1 MKKILTAIILST
13 LLFTTVQAAIG
24 IPKELEPKN
33 IGLKGLNQ
41 TITDTVK
48 QSGANGGQDGAVTAA
63 NIVLQYIANILLF
76 FAAPLAVLF
85 LARAGSDYAF
95 AMGEDSQLENAKR
108 ELTWS
113 ILGLVL
119 VMFAYVI
126 VRIIIQPA
134 VLLQTATQTEF
145 ASQRSANDQRL
156 TDKALTAEYCQ
167 KNKTDPS
174 CAEINNPPATK

>member
-24 IPKELEPKN
+24 IPKELRPDN
-33 IGLKGLNQ
+33 VGLKSLNE
-41 TITDTVK
+41 TITQEVGK
-48 QSGANGGQDGAVTAA
+48 NGQEGAVTSA
-63 NIVLQYIANILLF
+63 NIVLQYFANILLF

-95 AMGEDSQLENAKR
+95 AMGEDAQLEKAKR
-108 ELTWS
+108 ELTYS

-126 VRIIIQPA
+126 VRIIIQPT
-134 VLLQTATQTEF
+134 VLLQTATEK
-145 ASQRSANDQRL
+145 L
-156 TDKALTAEYCQ
+156 G
-167 KNKTDPS
+167 P
-174 CAEINNPPATK
+174 PPATSTTNQAAGPSQPNVKKP